1 MNKAAKATGF
11 LALALN
17 SLTWGR
23 PPVCRFWLALQASQG
38 IHSTPALT
46 KA

>member
-1 MNKAAKATGF
+1 MNNVAEATDH

-23 PPVCRFWLALQASQG
+23 PPVCRFWLALQA
-38 IHSTPALT
+38 I
-46 KA
+46 